1 MLANNVASVC
11 MGRFQTL
18 RNNSQQHATCN
29 RVCQRTQHVTSN
41 NVESVCTGLNVWPVS
56 NFAQQLP
63 TTRNMQQGVPTD
75 ATCNI
80 QQCWVRLHAALEVHI
95 VAGAGHSESFFF
107 FPNVRDNRK
116 YDTFF
121 IYSPSFTVNLFL
133 CFVVFSQLKNCTPD
147 EFYTWQLLEATG
159 LLPIPGSNFGQKEGT
174 YHVRLGQS

>member
-107 FPNVRDNRK
+107 FP
-116 YDTFF
+116 TFVTIGNMTPFSF
-121 IYSPSFTVNLFL
+121 IHRALQLISFFVLLFFL
-133 CFVVFSQLKNCTPD
+133 SLKIVPQTSSTPGNC
-147 EFYTWQLLEATG
+147 
-159 LLPIPGSNFGQKEGT
+159 
-174 YHVRLGQS
+174 